1 MNQVLTF
8 PRETAVAPLT
18 LHEHGHPHD
27 PFEPVANPLPKLLNG
42 EDLPSEDSEH
52 LFERLVLGKLEPAEI
67 AGMLIALRMKGETA
81 DEMIGAA
88 RALSAA
94 ALPFDRPDYLYADC
108 CGTGGDGSGLIN
120 VSTATAFVAAAC
132 GLPVAKHGNRSATS
146 RAGAADVLETL
157 GVKIELS
164 PAQAQRCLEDAG
176 SCFLFARTYH
186 PAMRHV
192 ANVRSRLGVRTIFNL
207 LGPLSNPARVK
218 RQLLGV
224 YAREWIEPMAE
235 VLAVL
240 GTEKAWV
247 VHGSDGLDEMTTTGE
262 THIASLNRGQ
272 IQLLDFDAVPRRA
285 TLADLKGGDA
295 RHNANAIKDLLEGED
310 GAFRDIVVLNA
321 AAALVVADKAQS
333 IAEGVHMAEVAI
345 DSGAAL
351 SRLEL
356 LVEISNA

>member
-1 MNQVLTF
+1 MNRLDFF
-8 PRETAVAPLT
+8 PALERVRSGATLSEAQATEAFAAIFSGDVAEGELADF
-18 LHEHGHPHD
+18 LLAL
-27 PFEPVANPLPKLLNG
+27 ANRRPT
-42 EDLPSEDSEH
+42 
-52 LFERLVLGKLEPAEI
+52 VAEI
-67 AGMLIALRMKGETA
+67 T
-81 DEMIGAA
+81 GAA
-88 RALSAA
+88 RSMRAGMRSIEAPPGAIDL
-94 ALPFDRPDYLYADC
+94 
-108 CGTGGDGSGLIN
+108 CGTGGDGHNTLNI
-120 VSTATAFVAAAC
+120 STAVSFVVAGA
-132 GLPVAKHGNRSATS
+132 GVPVAKHGNRSATS

-176 SCFLFARTYH
+176 SCFLFARAYH

-207 LGPLSNPARVK
+207 LGPLSNPARVT

-235 VLAVL
+235 VLGVL
-240 GTEKAWV
+240 GTERAWV

-262 THIASLNRGQ
+262 THIASLDKGH

-295 RHNANAIKDLLEGED
+295 QHNADAIKNLLDGED

-321 AAALVVADKAQS
+321 AAALIVADKAQS
-333 IAEGVHMAEVAI
+333 IAEGVHMAEVSI

-356 LVEISNA
+356 LVEVSNA

>member
-1 MNQVLTF
+1 MNSLDFF
-8 PRETAVAPLT
+8 PALERVQSGAT
-18 LHEHGHPHD
+18 LSEAQATEAFAAIFSGD
-27 PFEPVANPLPKLLNG
+27 VQESELADFLLALANRRPT
-42 EDLPSEDSEH
+42 
-52 LFERLVLGKLEPAEI
+52 VAEI
-67 AGMLIALRMKGETA
+67 T
-81 DEMIGAA
+81 GAA
-88 RALSAA
+88 RSMRASMRSIEAPPGAIDL
-94 ALPFDRPDYLYADC
+94 
-108 CGTGGDGSGLIN
+108 CGTGGDGHNTLNI
-120 VSTATAFVAAAC
+120 STAVSFVVAGA
-132 GLPVAKHGNRSATS
+132 GVPVAKHGNRSATS

-164 PAQAQRCLEDAG
+164 PAQAQRCLEHAG

-207 LGPLSNPARVK
+207 LGPLSNPARVT

-235 VLAVL
+235 VLGVL
-240 GTEKAWV
+240 GTERAWV

-262 THIASLNRGQ
+262 THIASLDKGH

-295 RHNANAIKDLLEGED
+295 EYNADAIKNLLDGED

-333 IAEGVHMAEVAI
+333 IAEGVHMAEVSI

-356 LVEISNA
+356 LVEVSNA

>member
-1 MNQVLTF
+1 MNRVDFSPALERVQSGATLSEAEATEAFAAIFSGGVQESELTDF
-8 PRETAVAPLT
+8 LLAL
-18 LHEHGHPHD
+18 
-27 PFEPVANPLPKLLNG
+27 ANRSPTV
-42 EDLPSEDSEH
+42 E
-52 LFERLVLGKLEPAEI
+52 EI
-67 AGMLIALRMKGETA
+67 T
-81 DEMIGAA
+81 GAA
-88 RALSAA
+88 KSMRASMLSIEAPPGA
-94 ALPFDRPDYLYADC
+94 IDL
-108 CGTGGDGSGLIN
+108 CGTGGDGHSTLNI
-120 VSTATAFVAAAC
+120 STAVSFVVAGA
-132 GLPVAKHGNRSATS
+132 GVPVAKHGNRSATS
-146 RAGAADVLETL
+146 RAGAADVLEAL

-164 PAQAQRCLEDAG
+164 PAQAQRCLEHAG

-235 VLAVL
+235 VLGAL
-240 GTEKAWV
+240 GTERAWV

-262 THIASLNRGQ
+262 THIASLDRGQ
-272 IQLLDFDAVPRRA
+272 IQLLDFDAVPRKA

-295 RHNANAIKDLLEGED
+295 RHNANAIKKLLEGED

-321 AAALVVADKAQS
+321 AAAVVVADKAQS
-333 IAEGVHMAEVAI
+333 IAEGVHMAEVSI